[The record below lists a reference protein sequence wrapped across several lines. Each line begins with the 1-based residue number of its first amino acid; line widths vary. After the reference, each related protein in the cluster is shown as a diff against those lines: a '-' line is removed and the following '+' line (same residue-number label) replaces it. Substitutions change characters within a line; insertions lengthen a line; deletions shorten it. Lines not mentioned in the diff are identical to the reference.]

1 MRSVNK
7 VALVLAAV
15 TAVVTLVDA
24 ATWALTGHSS
34 FLTQT
39 DPPMLKWVVWLVFMA
54 ANVAVIVV
62 LVRNGSVIDAGR
74 RSRTVLRLLTI
85 VALVAYLVFDTAW
98 TISGVDADALWQD
111 RGGSFPW
118 WFTLFTV
125 FIGGI
130 GLIAPAVL
138 GITMLVQGDRSPAA
152 WLLAAAVAVYAI
164 TFWGPAVGS
173 YWVNP
178 AYSAVVM
185 YFGLAL
191 LGAGRPWKAAH
202 REYRGVLD

>member
-15 TAVVTLVDA
+15 TAVVTVVDV
-24 ATWALTGHSS
+24 ATLAITGHSL
-34 FLTQT
+34 FFTQT
-39 DPPMLKWVVWLVFMA
+39 DPPMLKWVVWLVFVA

-62 LVRNGSVIDAGR
+62 LVRNRSVIDAGH

-85 VALVAYLVFDTAW
+85 VALVAYLVIDTAW
-98 TISGVDADALWQD
+98 AISGVDAEELWHD

-118 WFTLFTV
+118 WFTLATV
-125 FIGGI
+125 IWWI

-164 TFWGPAVGS
+164 TFWGPSVGS
-173 YWVNP
+173 HWITP
-178 AYSAVVM
+178 AYSVVVL

-191 LGAGRPWKAAH
+191 LGAGQLRRAPH
-202 REYRGVLD
+202 YEYKGVLD